1 MSIPTLV
8 NGQITD
14 SVTQSNVSVLGVAP
28 AMAMGSIFQSSAHA
42 TGLMFQNSVQAQQQT
57 AIAAQAA
64 ANLGVM
70 QIYSVNSMAA
80 ASATNKVAQSDTA
93 SSLLTALVILAA
105 LKKL

>member
-1 MSIPTLV
+1 MAIPTLV

-14 SVTQSNVSVLGVAP
+14 SVTQSNISVLGSAP
-28 AMAMGSIFQSSAHA
+28 AMAMGSMYQTAAHA

-70 QIYSVNSMAA
+70 QIYSVNSMAGA
-80 ASATNKVAQSDTA
+80 AATNKVAQSDLE
-93 SSLLTALVILAA
+93 SSIMTALVILAA
-105 LKKL
+105 LDKI

>member
-1 MSIPTLV
+1 MALPTLV

-28 AMAMGSIFQSSAHA
+28 AMAMGSMYQSAAHSA
-42 TGLMFQNSVQAQQQT
+42 GLMFQNTVQAQQQS

-64 ANLGVM
+64 ANMGVM
-70 QIYSVNSMAA
+70 QIYSLNSMAA
-80 ASATNKVAQSDTA
+80 ATATSRLAQSDTTT
-93 SSLLTALVILAA
+93 SMLTLLVVLAA

>member
-1 MSIPTLV
+1 MAIPTLV

-14 SVTQSNVSVLGVAP
+14 SVTQSNLSVLGAAP
-28 AMAMGSIFQSSAHA
+28 AMAMGSIYQSSSHSM
-42 TGLMFQNSVQAQQQT
+42 GLMFQNSVQAQQQM

-64 ANLGVM
+64 VNLGVI

-80 ASATNKVAQSDTA
+80 AAATARVAQSDTT
-93 SSLLTALVILAA
+93 SSLLTILVVLAA